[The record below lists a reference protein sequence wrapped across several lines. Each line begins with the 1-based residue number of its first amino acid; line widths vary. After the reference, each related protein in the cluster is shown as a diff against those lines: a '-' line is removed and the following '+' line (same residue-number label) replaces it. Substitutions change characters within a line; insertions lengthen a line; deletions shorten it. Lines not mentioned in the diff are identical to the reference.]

1 MRNTQLH
8 GTQPSLKPEKVAV
21 KRDSSAVAAVA
32 RKKKFR
38 ILSPYRTGLDGQ
50 SIKFK

>member
-1 MRNTQLH
+1 LPLLQ
-8 GTQPSLKPEKVAV
+8 
-21 KRDSSAVAAVA
+21 
-32 RKKKFR
+32 KKIR